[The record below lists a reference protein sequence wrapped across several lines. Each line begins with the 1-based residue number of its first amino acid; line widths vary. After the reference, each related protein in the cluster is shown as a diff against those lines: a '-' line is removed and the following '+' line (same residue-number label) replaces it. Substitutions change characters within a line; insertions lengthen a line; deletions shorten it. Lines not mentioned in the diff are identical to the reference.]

1 VEEAWQRQHVP
12 LKRRLGDA
20 FPITRQTT
28 TTVKQIATSNK
39 PAMQSTEDP
48 QEYDHVTAELRK
60 SLSRLRPIALH
71 KRCIAEGIDAH
82 KIEDAM
88 SSSDVKVALIE
99 LLVATQRKFHEK
111 PRGVS
116 VHAQSSTSAAS
127 VTNDAKAA
135 RGGQGRGITSA
146 SSRGRGRARG
156 RGPQQRSWGI
166 QEREKGEE
174 DLTALLG
181 IMDADGDGR
190 ISKQE
195 TKNYL
200 LSSGL
205 DVQDI
210 ELEMMWKIVDED
222 GNGTVGEAEFLRLR
236 FVIQKLKEGT
246 KMGRALRLLN
256 EINT

>member
-1 VEEAWQRQHVP
+1 
-12 LKRRLGDA
+12 
-20 FPITRQTT
+20 
-28 TTVKQIATSNK
+28 
-39 PAMQSTEDP
+39 
-48 QEYDHVTAELRK
+48 
-60 SLSRLRPIALH
+60 
-71 KRCIAEGIDAH
+71 
-82 KIEDAM
+82 
-88 SSSDVKVALIE
+88 
-99 LLVATQRKFHEK
+99 
-111 PRGVS
+111 
-116 VHAQSSTSAAS
+116 
-127 VTNDAKAA
+127 
-135 RGGQGRGITSA
+135 
-146 SSRGRGRARG
+146 
-156 RGPQQRSWGI
+156 
-166 QEREKGEE
+166 
-174 DLTALLG
+174 
-181 IMDADGDGR
+181 MDADGDGR